1 MTAPP
6 VLLIAFAIM
15 SAFAICA
22 YAKARADS
30 NVKEGFSGSSI
41 STIGILVGILLLLF
55 GILGLSKASGNLKTT
70 APHW

>member
-41 STIGILVGILLLLF
+41 STIGILVGILLLF